1 MDKGFKEEFT
11 EALQAVTPIALAVL
25 ILQLTLVSMPW
36 AMFLRFV
43 LGTLFILFGLVLF
56 LQGVKIGLLPMGQ
69 ALGSELPQRG
79 SLSFLL
85 FFAFLLGFI
94 VTIAEPDVK
103 VLAQY
108 VDYAS
113 EGFIAKNVLT
123 LTVALGVG
131 VFTAL
136 AMLRI
141 VLDIPIAY
149 ILAGGY
155 TTILILSFF
164 TPAEFVALS
173 FDAGGVTTGPVTVPF
188 ILALGLGTTA
198 VLGGKSS
205 FSDGFGLIGLA
216 SIGPVIGAM
225 ILGMLYS

>member
-11 EALQAVTPIALAVL
+11 EALQAVTPIALAVF

-36 AMFLRFV
+36 AIFLRFV

-69 ALGSELPQRG
+69 ALGSELPKRG

-113 EGFIAKNVLT
+113 EGFIAKNVLI

-141 VLDIPIAY
+141 VLNIPIAY

-155 TTILILSFF
+155 TTVLILSFF